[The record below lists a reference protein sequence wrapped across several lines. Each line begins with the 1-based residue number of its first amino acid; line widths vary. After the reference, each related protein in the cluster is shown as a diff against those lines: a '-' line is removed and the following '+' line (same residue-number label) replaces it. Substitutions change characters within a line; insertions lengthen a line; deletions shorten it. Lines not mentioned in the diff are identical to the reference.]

1 MLRGVVAK
9 WRKEE
14 EVGMTIQVRVSGTCR
29 VPDPMGTDMDMSF
42 YPWVE
47 SVHDPNQSGY
57 GHGFFLHPWVLKIKY
72 VSVLST
78 AGLPIYPHSPQ
89 PSLARRHISGRFYK
103 LILFWQLRVTAI
115 LVDHEISDVR
125 KFISLVFQAYV
136 DLSNWR
142 LYVSCVSI

>member
-1 MLRGVVAK
+1 V
-9 WRKEE
+9 EE
-14 EVGMTIQVRVSGTCR
+14 GGRSRDDNSSTGIKYLPGTR
-29 VPDPMGTDMDMSF
+29 SDGDGHGHEFLPMGGIRARSE
-42 YPWVE
+42 PKRVWAWV
-47 SVHDPNQSGY
+47 
-57 GHGFFLHPWVLKIKY
+57 FFLHSWIPKIKY

-78 AGLPIYPHSPQ
+78 AGLSIYPHSPQ
-89 PSLARRHISGRFYK
+89 PSLAGRHISGRFCK

-125 KFISLVFQAYV
+125 KFISLAFQAYV